1 MASSST
7 VGGWLVA
14 AALTMVCV
22 ASLWSQPAV
31 APQDELAAGSEPGA
45 LFTRYCIGCHNT
57 RLRTAGLAI
66 DELDLALESLNTDR
80 SVLGSTI
87 SSLSTAVTNLST
99 TVENYGVSM
108 GQIRDADIGAESA
121 EFARFQVLQ
130 QAGVAML
137 SQANALPNLALRLL
151 G

>member
-1 MASSST
+1 MASRPA

-31 APQDELAAGSEPGA
+31 AYQDELAAGSEPGA

-66 DELDLALESLNTDR
+66 DELDLGVRHRVAGGLRDGAGP
-80 SVLGSTI
+80 VDGG
-87 SSLSTAVTNLST
+87 
-99 TVENYGVSM
+99 VE
-108 GQIRDADIGAESA
+108 IK
-121 EFARFQVLQ
+121 FH
-130 QAGVAML
+130 
-137 SQANALPNLALRLL
+137 
-151 G
+151 